1 MKQKLSTIIVAC
13 IAFAL
18 CLAFAGCGVMVDKKL
33 YVGTWELQSSSD
45 ATFDSKTIELMK
57 TLDVAV
63 TLTLADDG
71 TGALNYLGSDSHDAK
86 WQASSN
92 TEGKI
97 TIDDKDMTIALEEGK
112 LTMTDADGAHM
123 EFAKVSDEV
132 IEAKPAATSSAA
144 STSASAAS
152 AANADTETASGEAAA
167 TNTDAEKSGTAAQ
180 GTQTSENEDQADD
193 TYDADG
199 EGDYAYDDGA
209 EGDYTYDT
217 TAETG
222 EEESE

>member
-132 IEAKPAATSSAA
+132 IEAKPAATSSASA
-144 STSASAAS
+144 SASAAS
-152 AANADTETASGEAAA
+152 ASAASADTETASGEAAA
-167 TNTDAEKSGTAAQ
+167 ANTDAEKSGTAAQ
-180 GTQTSENEDQADD
+180 GTQTSENEDQADG
-193 TYDADG
+193 TYDADA
-199 EGDYAYDDGA
+199 EGDYAYDDG
-209 EGDYTYDT
+209 

>member
-1 MKQKLSTIIVAC
+1 
-13 IAFAL
+13 
-18 CLAFAGCGVMVDKKL
+18 MVDKKL

-45 ATFDSKTIELMK
+45 ETFDSKTMELMK

-71 TGALNYLGSDSHDAK
+71 TGVLNYLGSDSHNAT
-86 WQASSN
+86 WQATSN

-97 TIDDKDMTIALEEGK
+97 TVDDKEMTLALEESK
-112 LTMTDADGAHM
+112 LTMTDADGGHM

-132 IEAKPAATSSAA
+132 IEAKPAATSSASA
-144 STSASAAS
+144 SASAAS
-152 AANADTETASGEAAA
+152 ASAASADNETASGEAAA

-180 GTQTSENEDQADD
+180 ETQTSEDEGQADD

>member
-13 IAFAL
+13 FVFAL

-45 ATFDSKTIELMK
+45 ETFDSKTMELMK

-71 TGALNYLGSDSHDAK
+71 TGVLNYLGSDSHNAT
-86 WQASSN
+86 WQATSN

-97 TIDDKDMTIALEEGK
+97 TVDDKEMTLALEESK
-112 LTMTDADGAHM
+112 LTMTDADGGHM

-132 IEAKPAATSSAA
+132 IEAKPAVSSSASSASSSSAA
-144 STSASAAS
+144 SIDGEEASGQAADEGSDSEKTGTVADEANTSEDEGEAVDTYG
-152 AANADTETASGEAAA
+152 ADTEDE
-167 TNTDAEKSGTAAQ
+167 
-180 GTQTSENEDQADD
+180 
-193 TYDADG
+193 
-199 EGDYAYDDGA
+199 YAYDDGNA
-209 EGDYTYDT
+209 EG
-217 TAETG
+217 G
-222 EEESE
+222 EEESEQ

>member
-71 TGALNYLGSDSHDAK
+71 TGALNYLGTDSHDAK

-152 AANADTETASGEAAA
+152 ADTETASGEAAA
-167 TNTDAEKSGTAAQ
+167 TNTDAEKSETATQ
-180 GTQTSENEDQADD
+180 GMQTSEDEGQADG
-193 TYDADG
+193 TYDAGG
-199 EGDYAYDDGA
+199 EGDYAYDDG
-209 EGDYTYDT
+209 

-222 EEESE
+222 EEETE

>member
-1 MKQKLSTIIVAC
+1 
-13 IAFAL
+13 
-18 CLAFAGCGVMVDKKL
+18 MVDKKL

-63 TLTLADDG
+63 TLTLVDDG
-71 TGALNYLGSDSHDAK
+71 TGALNYLGTDSHDAK

-132 IEAKPAATSSAA
+132 IEAKPAATSSA
-144 STSASAAS
+144 SASASAVS
-152 AANADTETASGEAAA
+152 AASADTETASGEAAA
-167 TNTDAEKSGTAAQ
+167 TNTDAEKSETATQ
-180 GTQTSENEDQADD
+180 GMQTSEDEGQADG
-193 TYDADG
+193 TYDAGG
-199 EGDYAYDDGA
+199 EGDYAYDDG
-209 EGDYTYDT
+209 

-222 EEESE
+222 EEETE

>member
-132 IEAKPAATSSAA
+132 IEAKPAATSSASA
-144 STSASAAS
+144 SASAAS
-152 AANADTETASGEAAA
+152 ASAASADNGTASGEAAA
-167 TNTDAEKSGTAAQ
+167 ANTDAEKSGTAAQ
-180 GTQTSENEDQADD
+180 GTQTSENEDQADG
-193 TYDADG
+193 TYDADA
-199 EGDYAYDDGA
+199 EGDYAYDDG
-209 EGDYTYDT
+209 